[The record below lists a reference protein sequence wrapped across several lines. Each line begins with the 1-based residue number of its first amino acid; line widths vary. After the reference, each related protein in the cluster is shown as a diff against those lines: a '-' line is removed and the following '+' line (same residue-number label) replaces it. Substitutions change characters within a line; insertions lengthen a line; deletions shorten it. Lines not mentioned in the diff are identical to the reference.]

1 MANVIGIDVGGTFTD
16 CVLYDS
22 DSGTIEV
29 RKVPTTPGDEAR
41 GLLNGIGA
49 LDVTPRDVELVV
61 HGFTTAT
68 NAVIQRKGAVVG
80 LITTA
85 GFRDILELRRRD
97 RPQTWGM
104 RDSFVPLVPRRL
116 RLEIAERMS
125 HTGKPLVAPRRD
137 EVERVVADLL
147 KLGVEAVAVSFLHAY
162 TNPAHEQQV
171 AAWVRELWPNEYVVA
186 GSEVLGEWREFER
199 TSTAVVNAYVQPVV
213 SSYLLNLR
221 RRLDDASV
229 EAPLLLVR
237 SNGGLMP
244 AEDAARAAVH
254 TILSGPAVGV
264 SAAAALARAHG
275 IDAAISYD
283 MGGTS
288 LDVSLILDGR
298 VQLTNR
304 RSIEFG
310 LPVHVPQ
317 ADIDAI
323 GAGGGS
329 IAWIDSGGFLRVGPQ
344 SAGAEPGPAAYCRGG
359 TEPTVT
365 DAHIALGII
374 DPELAIGSSA
384 GVRLNR
390 DASLSALEQL
400 GRRLQFDALATAEA
414 VLEVANTKMV
424 GALRAISVQRGH
436 DPRRFVLIP
445 FGGGGGIHACALT
458 RMLGAAGAIVPPFP
472 GVMSAIGCVFADL
485 QHETSHT
492 INRPVESLGDHD
504 LADWIA
510 AHVREGAEFLGAD
523 AGDLTVLPRVEMN
536 YQGQTHTITV
546 PLSTRPTREEVAKKF
561 EERYRLRFGRTL
573 AHIPAI
579 VEALQ
584 TTVVLERSLDQPAAP
599 RWEEFTSPF
608 QRRRTVHFGGT
619 DVATEVRHRSEI
631 SSPLEGPLII
641 VQSDSTIFIEPG
653 FRCRPLMGGTL
664 MVERS

>member
-1 MANVIGIDVGGTFTD
+1 MAKVIGIDVGGTFTD

-22 DSGTIEV
+22 QSGTIEV

-41 GLLNGIGA
+41 GLLNGIRA
-49 LDVTPRDVELVV
+49 LDVAPRSVGLVV

-85 GFRDILELRRRD
+85 GFRDVLELRRRD

-104 RDSFVPLVPRRL
+104 RDTFAPLVPRRL
-116 RLEIAERMS
+116 RFEIAERMS
-125 HTGKPLVAPRRD
+125 HTGESLVAPQRD
-137 EVERVVADLL
+137 EVARVVAGLL
-147 KLGVEAVAVSFLHAY
+147 ERGVVAVAVSLLHAY
-162 TNPAHEQQV
+162 ANPAHEQQV
-171 AAWVRELWPNEYVVA
+171 AAWVRELWPNKYVAA

-199 TSTAVVNAYVQPVV
+199 TSTTVVNAYVQPVV
-213 SSYLLNLR
+213 STYLLNLR
-221 RRLDDASV
+221 RQLDDISV
-229 EAPLLLVR
+229 EAPLLIVR

-244 AEDAARAAVH
+244 AEDAARAAIH

-374 DPELAIGSSA
+374 DPELAIGSAA
-384 GVRLNR
+384 GVTLDRG
-390 DASLSALEQL
+390 ASLGALERL

-436 DPRRFVLIP
+436 DPRRFVLVP
-445 FGGGGGIHACALT
+445 FGGGGGMHVCALI
-458 RMLGAAGAIVPPFP
+458 RLLGAAGALVPPFP

-492 INRPVESLGDHD
+492 INRPLGALGDSD
-504 LADWIA
+504 LADRIA
-510 AHVREGAEFLGAD
+510 AHVREGAAFLGVEAEK
-523 AGDLTVLPRVEMN
+523 LTVLPRVEMN
-536 YQGQTHTITV
+536 YLGQTHTITV
-546 PLSTRPTREEVAKKF
+546 PLSERPTREEVAKMF
-561 EERYRLRFGRTL
+561 EERYGLRFGRTL
-573 AHIPAI
+573 THIPTI

-584 TTVVLERSLDQPAAP
+584 TTVVLERALAQPAAP
-599 RWEEFTSPF
+599 RWEEFPVPF
-608 QRRRTVHFGGT
+608 RRRRTVHIRGT
-619 DVATEVRHRSEI
+619 DVVTEVRHRSEI
-631 SSPLEGPLII
+631 SSPLDGPLIV
-641 VQSDSTIFIEPG
+641 VQSDATIFVEPG
-653 FRCRPLMGGTL
+653 FRCRPMNGGAL